1 MAVQTKGARYE
12 AKFITHSVGV
22 QVPCSVGPEE
32 MEEDCIRKVAERG
45 RNHCAEVMPAK
56 PPCPSSARELGQGA
70 RPGSAARVQ
79 RGSIAGGKG
88 NRIYPLVK
96 CIRGS

>member
-1 MAVQTKGARYE
+1 VAVQTKGAKYE
-12 AKFITHSVGV
+12 LKFITHRVGV

>member
-1 MAVQTKGARYE
+1 MAVQTKGAKYE
-12 AKFITHSVGV
+12 LKFITHRVGV

-70 RPGSAARVQ
+70 QPGY
-79 RGSIAGGKG
+79 KG
-88 NRIYPLVK
+88 VALLEEKATGYTLW
-96 CIRGS
+96 

>member
-32 MEEDCIRKVAERG
+32 TEEDCIRKVAERG
-45 RNHCAEVMPAK
+45 RKHFTEVMPARPPC

-70 RPGSAARVQ
+70 QPGY
-79 RGSIAGGKG
+79 KG
-88 NRIYPLVK
+88 VALLEEKATGYTLW
-96 CIRGS
+96 